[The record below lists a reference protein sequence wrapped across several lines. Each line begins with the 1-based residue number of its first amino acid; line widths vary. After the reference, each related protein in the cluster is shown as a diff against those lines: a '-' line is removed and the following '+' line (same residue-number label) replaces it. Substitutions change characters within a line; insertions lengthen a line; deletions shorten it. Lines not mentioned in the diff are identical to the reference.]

1 MTGWLQMPVI
11 VPCLAFLSGACF
23 VYGLRIMSRS
33 DARKQAEMAR
43 LNTLFEDA
51 IAAIED
57 GFVLYDSDDR
67 MFICNDPFRSQF
79 AGAEQILRKGLTYED
94 QIREL
99 AHSGVVPD
107 IEGKEDEFIAAL
119 MARRQSDFGVVRVFE
134 TNDGRWIRQR
144 DKKTAAGNV
153 VGLRTDVTELK
164 RNEIM
169 LEAAREQ
176 AEAAARAKAAFLAN
190 MSHEIRT
197 PMNGIIGMAEL
208 LDETPLNDDQRMFT
222 RTVIES
228 CNALQAIVNDIL
240 DFSKVEAGKME
251 IRSEPFDLAECI
263 HNVAAL
269 LAPNAADKGIEIC
282 TDIQTDASTWFL
294 GDSGRIRQILINL
307 VGNALKF
314 THEGFVLIRLQMD
327 PETGTPRILV
337 RDTGIGIPED
347 KQATIFSAF
356 EQVDNESTR
365 QFDGTG
371 LGLAISHRLIRLM
384 EGSIDVESKLNKGS
398 DFTVQ
403 LPLPESDPV
412 AGANFDAPGALPK
425 GLNVL
430 VVDDLE
436 INRVIL
442 QRHLESWGAT
452 VVVAESGP
460 VALDKLRDH
469 TRFDLAFLDYQ
480 MPEMD
485 GLTLRKRMLGMAEI
499 ADFPVVLLSSVEKN
513 VAGADLVRDM
523 FDAVL
528 LKPARA
534 EMLQSTM
541 ARLLS
546 GGPGARP
553 TQAITS
559 AGQGASLTDVKILV
573 AEDNRT
579 NQLVISRILEGQG
592 AEVQICENGAE
603 AVEAFFANR
612 PDMVLMDVSM
622 PVMNG
627 LEATR
632 AIRGRETTAPVP
644 IIALTANAMAEDRD
658 QCLAAGMSDFLAKPM
673 RKARAL
679 EVIGAWMPNDQVDR
693 RASG

>member
-1 MTGWLQMPVI
+1 MAAFLQMPGLMPI
-11 VPCLAFLSGACF
+11 LGFLSGALF
-23 VYGLRIMSRS
+23 VYALRVMSRT
-33 DARKQAEMAR
+33 DARKQAEMSR

-67 MFICNDPFRSQF
+67 MFICNDPFRGQF
-79 AGAEQILRKGLTYED
+79 PGAQHLLQKGLTYED
-94 QIREL
+94 QARGL
-99 AHSGVVPD
+99 ARSGLVPN
-107 IEGKEDEFIAAL
+107 IEGKEEEFVAGL

-134 TNDGRWIRQR
+134 TSDGRWIRQR

-251 IRSEPFDLAECI
+251 IRSEPFDMAECI

-282 TDIQTDASTWFL
+282 TDIPAETGTWFL
-294 GDSGRIRQILINL
+294 GDSGRTRQILINL

-314 THEGFVLIRLQMD
+314 THEGFVLIRLQVD
-327 PETGTPRILV
+327 AETGVPSVLV
-337 RDTGIGIPED
+337 RDTGIGIPDD
-347 KQATIFSAF
+347 KQATIFTAF

-371 LGLAISHRLIRLM
+371 LGLAITHRLVGLM
-384 EGSIDVESKLNKGS
+384 EGAISLSSQLDEGS
-398 DFTVQ
+398 DFLVQ
-403 LPLPESDPV
+403 LPLPACDPV
-412 AGANFDAPGALPK
+412 DPPEHPALTTLPAGLR
-425 GLNVL
+425 VL
-430 VVDDLE
+430 IVDDLE
-436 INRVIL
+436 INRTIL
-442 QRHLESWGAT
+442 QRHLQGWGID
-452 VVVAESGP
+452 VVTAASGAE
-460 VALDKLRDH
+460 ALTHLRAGAG
-469 TRFDLAFLDYQ
+469 FDLAFLDYQ
-480 MPEMD
+480 MPGMD
-485 GLTLRKRMLGMAEI
+485 GLALRRAMRDDPAL
-499 ADFPVVLLSSVEKN
+499 ADIPVALLSSVERN
-513 VAGADLVRDM
+513 VAGAPDVREM

-534 EMLQSTM
+534 EVLKSTM
-541 ARLLS
+541 AAMLS
-546 GGPGARP
+546 HTVGALQARKVAHGGDGPALDGVR
-553 TQAITS
+553 
-559 AGQGASLTDVKILV
+559 VLV

-579 NQLVISRILEGQG
+579 NQLVISRILANQG
-592 AEVQICENGAE
+592 AQVQICENGAD
-603 AVEAFFANR
+603 AVEAFFDAR
-612 PDMVLMDVSM
+612 PDLVLMDVSM

-632 AIRGRETTAPVP
+632 AIRGRETGAPVP
-644 IIALTANAMAEDRD
+644 IIALTANAMSEDRD
-658 QCLAAGMSDFLAKPM
+658 ECLQAGMSDFLAKPM

-679 EVIGAWMPNDQVDR
+679 DVIATWLPDEPEKR